1 MKKMCGSI
9 YRATVDFVVLV
20 VVVSVVGVVV
30 GELGEEDEVSNLK
43 VTFFS
48 VTVHSPENLVFA
60 LRVAS
65 SDDSG
70 EERHIS
76 SVAFETKVTL
86 PSCVFPPFV
95 KEDEVTLNVL
105 ISPLLWRLSVWDE
118 SVR

>member
-1 MKKMCGSI
+1 MCGSI
-9 YRATVDFVVLV
+9 YRATVVDFVVL

-30 GELGEEDEVSNLK
+30 VGELGEGEDEVSNLK

-48 VTVHSPENLVFA
+48 VTVHSPDHLVFA
-60 LRVAS
+60 LLVAS

-86 PSCVFPPFV
+86 SSCVLPPFV